1 MEHGTYQGD
10 VLQKV
15 AGLSFIVGTILLVVF
30 GLLHPGEDLEDL
42 SYTIQNIAD
51 SNGGFF
57 EIDHMLIA
65 VAFWALMIGM
75 VGVYRSIS
83 FGGAAAWVRL
93 GLYGMIIATTIRSV
107 FLAIDGVGL
116 AMVVEQW
123 EGATGTD
130 KATIFV
136 MFSSLQGMLD
146 GLRSM
151 TDIFYGVALVLLGVG
166 IALSAVYPKWLG
178 WAIMV
183 VGAVWTVIGIAIGI
197 AGSSSNLD
205 IPLAIAFVMTVVWH
219 LVMGIVI
226 TRREVQAM
234 MATRL
239 VVGAV

>member
-1 MEHGTYQGD
+1 MEQGTYKGD

-15 AGLSFIVGTILLVVF
+15 AGLSFIGGTILLVVF

-65 VAFWALMIGM
+65 LAFWALMIGM

-136 MFSSLQGMLD
+136 TFSSLQGMLD

-178 WAIMV
+178 WAVILAGV
-183 VGAVWTVIGIAIGI
+183 VWTGIGFAIGI

-205 IPLAIAFVMTVVWH
+205 FPFAIAFLLTVVWH

-226 TRREVQAM
+226 TRREIQAM
-234 MATRL
+234 MATR
-239 VVGAV
+239 